1 MLKLEVIAANAVKIT
16 APVKLKAD
24 DFITVAAQI
33 DSLISQHGQ
42 IRLLIDASVFSG
54 WGNAEAIKT
63 HVGFVWSHQ
72 RKVER
77 IAIIAAHEWQH
88 WLIAAVGIFVHPKM
102 RAYDKGREVEALQWI
117 IE

>member
-1 MLKLEVIAANAVKIT
+1 MIRVEAISANLVKII
-16 APVKLKAD
+16 APEKLKAD
-24 DFITVAAQI
+24 DFLQIAPQI